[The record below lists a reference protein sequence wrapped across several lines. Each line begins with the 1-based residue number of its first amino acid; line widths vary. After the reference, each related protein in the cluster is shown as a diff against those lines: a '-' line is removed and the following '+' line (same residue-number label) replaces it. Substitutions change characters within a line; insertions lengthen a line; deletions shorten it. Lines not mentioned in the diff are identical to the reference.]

1 MGNLT
6 VSVAESP
13 ETSQPGPLSNGQTAQ
28 QPRTDIKVNEDSN
41 GLVEIPGAVSLQEVV
56 DVLNVLGLSPRE
68 LIMILD
74 AMHQA
79 GMLLAEV
86 RRM

>member
-1 MGNLT
+1 
-6 VSVAESP
+6 
-13 ETSQPGPLSNGQTAQ
+13 
-28 QPRTDIKVNEDSN
+28 
-41 GLVEIPGAVSLQEVV
+41 LVEIPGAVSLQEVV